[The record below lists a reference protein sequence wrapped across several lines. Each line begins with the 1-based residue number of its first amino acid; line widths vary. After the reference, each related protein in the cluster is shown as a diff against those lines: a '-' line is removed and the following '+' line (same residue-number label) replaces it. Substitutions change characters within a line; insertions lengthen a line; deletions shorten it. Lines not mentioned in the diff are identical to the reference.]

1 MHGPPEK
8 KRRPLFRRR
17 KILACLAFLHC
28 IVAFVAVMSPSA
40 HGQTIPTTLYDAT
53 SGLSNLSVISAIEL
67 PTGQI
72 LVVTQHG
79 FFFFDGR
86 RFLPAGPRQG
96 LPAAGVGVAAAV
108 TRQGDL
114 ILAYADMIY
123 VAYNIAGTRSPDQ
136 LHFLPIDC
144 GHPLG
149 HDSHR
154 KIVPWHDG
162 LVVTDRDRLLFI
174 QKDATGERISLLAT
188 TLGMRDDP
196 LTDVS
201 ALHADG
207 DTLWIGTS
215 DGRLCALSGPTL
227 HCRSLPPMAR
237 PRRLEA
243 ILQDRD
249 GTVFARTLHELV
261 VVPRG
266 TTTPHVETIPH
277 AERQYANYQHLLTMS
292 WSPRGALVTQADDDQ
307 LAIRTDGNWKSVT
320 LDGEQSDSPLTAL
333 LFDKQGNLWI
343 GRMGYGLTRAT
354 GFGIFE
360 TFTRRDGL
368 ASDVIW
374 QMARQPAGPLWID
387 TDTGISALD
396 TRTNTV
402 VRTIG
407 EAGLHI
413 AIDRRG
419 ILWQSGPEGVSLHDT
434 QSTWR
439 RDLAIKRV
447 NQILIGNGDDIWLL
461 SDHGAWLADAGRRD
475 QDPVPVQGLTGSYV
489 RGQIDTTG
497 TLWLLQRQQ
506 LVVRHP
512 DGTTTVVMPR
522 WPLATFAPYVIDQQ
536 DDHRLWI
543 GGQGGVY
550 RLTHDGDHIDDVTF
564 YNAATVGNAILYSL
578 MVDHK
583 GRVWAG
589 SDRGLNVFDGS
600 RWITITEA
608 DGLATN
614 DLDQDSLLEDTDRSL
629 WIGTSRGLSHL
640 LQPEALLANISL
652 QPVITAMELGQ
663 NPYHGEPI
671 AFSHAPMRVMFGTL
685 DYRDAPRI
693 RFRYQLEGVDESWVE
708 TTEGSVRYPSIPPGT
723 HRFMLVAFDPDRHQ
737 QSAVVTATITMA
749 YPWWERWP
757 VLCLAAACVL
767 LAGYMAWRVRVGLLI
782 KQRQKL
788 QTIVERQT
796 REIRAAHQALI
807 EQSRL
812 DSLTGLLNRGAIQSL
827 LQSALAELPPGTP
840 LMAGLIDVDYFKQIN
855 DGWGHLIGDEV
866 LAGLGS
872 RLRQAM
878 TQGDA
883 AGRYGGEEFLVVL
896 TGERAA
902 ATHMEALCRSLN
914 GLPIPTGVPDLVVT
928 VSAGVAMAGAN
939 ETWQSL
945 IARADKALYRAK
957 AEGRDRVVLAP

>member
-8 KRRPLFRRR
+8 KRRSLFRRR
-17 KILACLAFLHC
+17 KIPAWLAFLPC
-28 IVAFVAVMSPSA
+28 FAVFLAAMSPA
-40 HGQTIPTTLYDAT
+40 VHGQTIPTTLYDAT
-53 SGLSNLSVISAIEL
+53 SGLSNISVISAIEL

-86 RFLPAGPRQG
+86 RFLPAGPSQG

-108 TRQGDL
+108 TGEGDL
-114 ILAYADMIY
+114 VLAYADMIY
-123 VAYNIAGTRSPDQ
+123 VAYNIAATTSPDQ

-149 HDSHR
+149 HDSRR
-154 KIVPWHDG
+154 KIMPWHGG

-174 QKDATGERISLLAT
+174 HKDAAGEHISLLAT
-188 TLGMRDDP
+188 MLAMHGDP

-201 ALHADG
+201 ALGADG
-207 DTLWIGTS
+207 DTLWIGTI
-215 DGRLCALSGPTL
+215 DGRLCTVSGPDL
-227 HCRSLPPMAR
+227 HCRSLPPMAE

-266 TTTPHVETIPH
+266 DTAPHVETIPH
-277 AERQYANYQHLLTMS
+277 ADRQYENYQHLLTMS
-292 WSPRGALVTQADDDQ
+292 WSPQGALVTQADNDE
-307 LAIRTDGNWKSVT
+307 LAIRTDGNWKTVT
-320 LDGEQSDSPLTAL
+320 LGGEQSNSPLTAL
-333 LFDKQGNLWI
+333 LFDNQENLWI
-343 GRMGYGLTRAT
+343 GRMGYGLARTT

-407 EAGLHI
+407 EAGLHV
-413 AIDRRG
+413 ATDRRG
-419 ILWQSGPEGVSLHDT
+419 ILWQAGPEGVSLHDT

-447 NQILIGNGDDIWLL
+447 NQILIGSGDDVWLL
-461 SDHGAWLADAGRRD
+461 SDHGAWLADASRRD
-475 QDPVPVQGLTGSYV
+475 QDPVPVPGLTGSYV
-489 RGQIDTTG
+489 RGQIDATG
-497 TLWLLQRQQ
+497 TLWLLERRR
-506 LVVRHP
+506 LVARHP
-512 DGTTTVVMPR
+512 DGTTTVVMPQ
-522 WPLATFAPYVIDQQ
+522 WPLSTFAPYVIDLQ

-543 GGQGGVY
+543 GGQGGIY
-550 RLTHDGDHIDDVTF
+550 RLTHDGDRIDDVTF
-564 YNAATVGNAILYSL
+564 YDAATVGNAILYSL
-578 MVDHK
+578 IIDRK

-589 SDRGLNVFDGS
+589 SDRGLNVFDGR

-608 DGLATN
+608 DGLVSN
-614 DLDQDSLLEDTDRSL
+614 DLDQDSLLEDTDGSL

-640 LQPEALLANISL
+640 LRPDALLADISP
-652 QPVITAMELGQ
+652 QPVITAIELGQ
-663 NPYHGEPI
+663 HPYHGEPI
-671 AFSHAPMRVMFGTL
+671 AFSRAPMRVMFGTL
-685 DYRDAPRI
+685 DYRDAPHI
-693 RFRYQLEGVDESWVE
+693 RFRYRLEGADEGWTE
-708 TTEGSVRYPSIPPGT
+708 TTEGSVRYPSVPPGT

-749 YPWWERWP
+749 YPWWQRWP
-757 VLCLAAACVL
+757 VLCLEAACVL
-767 LAGYMAWRVRVGLLI
+767 LAGYMAWRIRVGLLI
-782 KQRQKL
+782 KQRRKL

-796 REIRAAHQALI
+796 REIRATHQALI

-827 LQSALAELPPGTP
+827 LQSSLAELPADTP
-840 LMAGLIDVDYFKQIN
+840 LMAALIDVDHFKQIN

-866 LAGLGS
+866 LAGLGG
-872 RLRQAM
+872 RLRQGM

-896 TGERAA
+896 TGESATAA
-902 ATHMEALCRSLN
+902 HMEALCRSLSD
-914 GLPIPTGVPDLVVT
+914 LPTLVGTPELVVT
-928 VSAGVAMAGAN
+928 VSAGIAMAAAN

-957 AEGRDRVVLAP
+957 AEGRNRVVQAR